1 VSSADV
7 AHYWGHPAV
16 PGVDLMRARYGR
28 HSFTRH
34 AHETF
39 AVGVV
44 QDGAE
49 ELLIG
54 DEVHRVVAGGVVMIN
69 PEVVHTGR
77 PVSDGQMVYRV
88 FYLDVAVVAE
98 ATGVGNPW
106 FGGPVAYDAAA
117 AAALDRAH
125 RVAESGDRLAAAD
138 LLTVALRVLWQGY
151 GDRRPVAD
159 RPADRH
165 AVLGARDILH
175 ARIADPPALR
185 ELAAE
190 VGADQFGLV
199 RAFRATFGLPPHAY
213 LNQQRVRHACALLR
227 EGRPPAEVAVA
238 VGFADQ
244 SHLSRHFRRIMG
256 LPPGRYQ
263 RKNVQDR
270 HRRRT

>member
-1 VSSADV
+1 M
-7 AHYWGHPAV
+7 H
-16 PGVDLMRARYGR
+16 ARYAR
-28 HSFTRH
+28 HAFARH

-54 DEVHRVVAGGVVMIN
+54 DEVHRVVAGGIVMIN

-77 PVSDGQMVYRV
+77 PVSGGQMVYRV

-98 ATGVGNPW
+98 VTGIDDPW
-106 FGGPVAYDAAA
+106 FGEPVTYDAGAAA
-117 AAALDRAH
+117 AVNRAH
-125 RVAESGDRLAAAD
+125 RAAEAGDRLAAGT
-138 LLTVALRVLWQGY
+138 LLTDAVRELWWRY
-151 GDRRPVAD
+151 GGRPPVD
-159 RPADRH
+159 GQPADRL
-165 AVLGARDILH
+165 AVQGARDILH
-175 ARIADPPALR
+175 ARIADPPGLR

-190 VGADQFGLV
+190 VGADQFELV
-199 RAFRATFGLPPHAY
+199 RAFRATYGLPPHAY

-227 EGRPPAEVAVA
+227 DGRPPADVAVL
-238 VGFADQ
+238 VGFVDQ

-256 LPPGRYQ
+256 VPPGRYQ

-270 HRRRT
+270 PRSQT